1 MPRTLSNDDGE
12 EGTLNTELFVDLL
25 FTAKRI
31 INLTSSDD
39 ILILIGE
46 SPAYLG
52 PILKHHRKIIYLP
65 MSRKPFSCYRGAHY
79 NLENIVGTS
88 YEDEKKL
95 TGMDKKLYYHMLATS
110 IPTQKGLDKYFSYLN
125 KETILT
131 KKFAKDNWNNLV
143 GIDTSS
149 GASANGTSIFLNKY
163 ADNIK
168 PDTKCEN
175 ISKAKP
181 LKFINLLRFDGISA
195 FNKNL
200 IDATHI
206 MFYHTKEFIDSLYKR
221 FVPSYPARE
230 WEKVSINEKIEKY
243 YKEDQLVKK
252 EIYDLYS
259 DFKTNKPKLLKWIK
273 DNCKKKKLTNLLKKE
288 MDLDEAIVKVFNYVT
303 QNYKMDVNTNY
314 LS

>member
-1 MPRTLSNDDGE
+1 MPRTLSNDYGE

-65 MSRKPFSCYRGAHY
+65 MSGKPFSCYIGSHY
-79 NLENIVGTS
+79 SLENIVGTS
-88 YEDEKKL
+88 YGDESKL
-95 TGMDKKLYYHMLATS
+95 TGTDKELYYHMLARS

-125 KETILT
+125 NETILT
-131 KKFAKDNWNNLV
+131 KKFAKNNWNNLV

-149 GASANGTSIFLNKY
+149 GLSANGTSIFLNKY
-163 ADNIK
+163 VGNIK
-168 PDTKCEN
+168 ADTKCQN

-181 LKFINLLRFDGISA
+181 LKFINFLRLDGIVG

-206 MFYHTKEFIDSLYKR
+206 MFYHTKEFTDSLYKR
-221 FVPSYPARE
+221 FVPFYPVRE
-230 WEKVSINEKIEKY
+230 WEKESIEEKIEKY
-243 YKEDQLVKK
+243 YKENQVIKT

-259 DFKTNKPKLLKWIK
+259 YFKNNKPKLLKWIK
-273 DNCKKKKLTNLLKKE
+273 NNCENKKLTTLLKKE
-288 MDLDEAIVKVFNYVT
+288 MDFDKAIIMVFDYIV
-303 QNYKMDVNTNY
+303 QNYKMDVNINY